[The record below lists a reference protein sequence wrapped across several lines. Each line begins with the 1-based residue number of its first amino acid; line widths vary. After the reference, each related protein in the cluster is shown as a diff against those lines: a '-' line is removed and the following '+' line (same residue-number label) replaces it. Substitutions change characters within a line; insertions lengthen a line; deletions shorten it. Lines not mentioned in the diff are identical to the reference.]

1 MSSSVPTGDIAA
13 GDLTD
18 DDKSDVASVWSDGL
32 WYQDGATLAWTKI
45 DNSPPFSVTAGDVN
59 GDGWSEI
66 IGTWDSG
73 IWYWDVAAAEWINMA
88 SSTPTGE
95 LAAGD
100 FTGDGRADVASIW
113 GNGIWYQDGTTLAWT
128 KISGAGAVYLTAGDV
143 TGSGIFR
150 GVVEGTIILA
160 VVNDEIVASED
171 TSGRTPD
178 VDTDGDD
185 INESFSFTLT
195 GIPLDSDV
203 RIFIVEK
210 GEIFPLYFDS
220 NGDGATDT
228 NALSLSCLTS
238 VNLGIVD
245 TDVKEEDGRG
255 IPENN
260 PIDNLCVEAEVE
272 NTDIP
277 TSLFEPDTSG
287 LSLSQLI
294 SRGLDA
300 LKEAWVLRAD
310 TYFKAAEALAG
321 SSTSNDA
328 DTARFFYALTRVAA
342 LGFDTYSDGIP
353 NNGFNALGDIL
364 DGFDSPSD
372 DTKRS
377 NLAAISFP
385 DPLPDDSP
393 TGSDLQGFLINV
405 LPEFQGAITNLDAV
419 SESFNKDWMEPFDG
433 EFVESDYGDVL
444 FFKAM
449 FKSALASVFA
459 QSAYNLDADIDNTVN
474 NDKTIE
480 QFLNDE
486 TDFLTLSAA
495 PGNDLNSAKNTIE
508 DGLDDFDAAIV
519 WMDAET
525 DFQDDDFI
533 NLGDAT
539 AEEINQARADI
550 VDAKNSLNE
559 PTVVNDN
566 KNPDDGFELDMRVFF
581 AGLDF
586 RNPNLLPTFSEND
599 PVGLFPDATFGET
612 FGAGI
617 DLNEDTDPADGN
629 ADIFKHWPF

>member
-1 MSSSVPTGDIAA
+1 
-13 GDLTD
+13 
-18 DDKSDVASVWSDGL
+18 
-32 WYQDGATLAWTKI
+32 
-45 DNSPPFSVTAGDVN
+45 
-59 GDGWSEI
+59 
-66 IGTWDSG
+66 
-73 IWYWDVAAAEWINMA
+73 
-88 SSTPTGE
+88 
-95 LAAGD
+95 
-100 FTGDGRADVASIW
+100 
-113 GNGIWYQDGTTLAWT
+113 
-128 KISGAGAVYLTAGDV
+128 
-143 TGSGIFR
+143 
-150 GVVEGTIILA
+150 
-160 VVNDEIVASED
+160 
-171 TSGRTPD
+171 
-178 VDTDGDD
+178 
-185 INESFSFTLT
+185 
-195 GIPLDSDV
+195 
-203 RIFIVEK
+203 
-210 GEIFPLYFDS
+210 LYFDS

-228 NALSLSCLTS
+228 NALSLSCQTS
-238 VNLGIVD
+238 VNLGFVD

-277 TSLFEPDTSG
+277 TSLFEPNTSG

-300 LKEAWVLRAD
+300 LKDAWVLRAD
-310 TYFKAAEALAG
+310 TYFKDAEALAG

-328 DTARFFYALTRVAA
+328 DTARFFYSLTRVAA

-353 NNGFNALGDIL
+353 DNGLNALGDIL

-385 DPLPDDSP
+385 DLLPDDSP
-393 TGSDLQGFLINV
+393 AGSDLQGFLINVV

-419 SESFNKDWMEPFDG
+419 SESFNKDWIEPFDG

-449 FKSALASVFA
+449 FKSALASIFA
-459 QSAYNLDADIDNTVN
+459 QSAYNLDAGIDDTVN

-486 TDFLTLSAA
+486 PNFLTLTAA
-495 PGNDLNSAKNTIE
+495 PGNDLNSAKITID

-533 NLGDAT
+533 DLGDAT
-539 AEEINQARADI
+539 AEEISQARADI

-566 KNPDDGFELDMRVFF
+566 NDPDDGFELDMSVFF

-599 PVGLFPDATFGET
+599 PVGLFPDATFGGT